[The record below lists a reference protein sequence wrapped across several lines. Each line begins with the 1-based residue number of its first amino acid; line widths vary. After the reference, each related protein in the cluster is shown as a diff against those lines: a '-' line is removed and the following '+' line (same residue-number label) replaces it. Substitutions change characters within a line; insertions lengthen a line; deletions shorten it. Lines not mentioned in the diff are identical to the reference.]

1 MPGGKVN
8 PLRDAWGMIAGLLR
22 IRRRYK

>member
-1 MPGGKVN
+1 VR

-22 IRRRYK
+22 IRQRAKAGQY